1 MHLFTRLKQILL
13 DCATQNSENEISP
26 LLLFDNLRAHL
37 TQVAVELIE
46 QKNIRFCCLPPLSS
60 HFLQELD
67 LSFFS
72 SLKNEFKNCQKIMFK
87 ADHKMSCKIEKIL
100 KAYNSVSFP
109 PTIMSGWKESG

>member
-46 QKNIRFCCLPPLSS
+46 QK
-60 HFLQELD
+60 
-67 LSFFS
+67 
-72 SLKNEFKNCQKIMFK
+72 K
-87 ADHKMSCKIEKIL
+87 
-100 KAYNSVSFP
+100 Y
-109 PTIMSGWKESG
+109 